1 MPYTKH
7 LEPIGTKEN
16 SSSMT
21 TQKQKKTAT
30 VRNPSIEA
38 VVKQLLRLPS
48 EEMALKKMAGIRS
61 HFVVS
66 KQHIEQ
72 SDTPNLMLWIKGF
85 EVSKAELKEGYLG
98 HFAVI
103 APKKLPDDRWTLT
116 ATKIE
121 FELAKHPQR
130 KYQAK
135 KQRHPNWGHPLLR
148 KIKKGISDLTLEEG
162 VAMLMKLH
170 EEYPDASIPGE
181 LKLYLM
187 IYKKADKGEKPITKW
202 VFEMVDMVESPG
214 LYRITC
220 ATNEPSQ
227 KPATAA
233 KAPAA
238 NQEVLGK
245 FTAKAIMKKKR
256 K

>member
-1 MPYTKH
+1 MK
-7 LEPIGTKEN
+7 
-16 SSSMT
+16 
-21 TQKQKKTAT
+21 QKQKKAAT
-30 VRNPSIEA
+30 TRNPSIEA

-48 EEMALKKMAGIRS
+48 EAEAVKKMNSLRK

-85 EVSKAELKEGYLG
+85 EVSKAELNDGFLG

-103 APKKLPDDRWTLT
+103 APKQLPDGRWTLT
-116 ATKIE
+116 ATKLWL
-121 FELAKHPQR
+121 ELAKHPQK

-135 KQRHPNWGHPLLR
+135 KQRHPNWGHPVLR
-148 KIKKGISDLTLEEG
+148 KIKKGVDGLSLEEG
-162 VAMLMKLH
+162 VGMLMKLH

-202 VFEMVDMVESPG
+202 VFEMAEQSEG
-214 LYRITC
+214 IYRITYK
-220 ATNEPSQ
+220 TNEPQ
-227 KPATAA
+227 EKPTAKKPTATT
-233 KAPAA
+233 
-238 NQEVLGK
+238 NNEVLGK
-245 FTAKAIMKKKR
+245 FTAKAVMKKKR